1 MKLTV
6 ESSRLNAYILPH
18 IIYMIRSPNLLP
30 DNLSPLIHKER
41 KSLLSESYQKVVA
54 KMDIDQIINQIDSQ
68 ITGGIRKKATIFDL
82 GPKERFQMLKEVNK
96 YKIRQANLNAGKP
109 GKSYLGFL

>member
-1 MKLTV
+1 
-6 ESSRLNAYILPH
+6 
-18 IIYMIRSPNLLP
+18 
-30 DNLSPLIHKER
+30 
-41 KSLLSESYQKVVA
+41 
-54 KMDIDQIINQIDSQ
+54 MDIDQIINQIDSQ

-109 GKSYLGFL
+109 GKPYPGKINTFSKK

>member
-1 MKLTV
+1 
-6 ESSRLNAYILPH
+6 
-18 IIYMIRSPNLLP
+18 
-30 DNLSPLIHKER
+30 
-41 KSLLSESYQKVVA
+41 
-54 KMDIDQIINQIDSQ
+54 MDIDQIINQIDSQ

-109 GKSYLGFL
+109 GKSLSMIDCRNLMATVVSLFSTSDFSPFYFNTIFTDIFL

>member
-1 MKLTV
+1 
-6 ESSRLNAYILPH
+6 
-18 IIYMIRSPNLLP
+18 
-30 DNLSPLIHKER
+30 
-41 KSLLSESYQKVVA
+41 
-54 KMDIDQIINQIDSQ
+54 MDIDQIINQIDSQ

-109 GKSYLGFL
+109 GKSYQAKNVKWGASSRSSSTPGGIRSKTTANTHPTL

>member
-1 MKLTV
+1 
-6 ESSRLNAYILPH
+6 
-18 IIYMIRSPNLLP
+18 
-30 DNLSPLIHKER
+30 
-41 KSLLSESYQKVVA
+41 
-54 KMDIDQIINQIDSQ
+54 MDIDQIINQIDSQ

-109 GKSYLGFL
+109 GKPLSRIYSRNLMTTVVSLFLTSDFNPFSFIFTDTFWRL

>member
-1 MKLTV
+1 
-6 ESSRLNAYILPH
+6 
-18 IIYMIRSPNLLP
+18 
-30 DNLSPLIHKER
+30 
-41 KSLLSESYQKVVA
+41 
-54 KMDIDQIINQIDSQ
+54 MDIDQIINHIDSQ

-109 GKSYLGFL
+109 GKSYLGNKSFTKKSHFRKMVVT

>member
-1 MKLTV
+1 
-6 ESSRLNAYILPH
+6 
-18 IIYMIRSPNLLP
+18 
-30 DNLSPLIHKER
+30 
-41 KSLLSESYQKVVA
+41 
-54 KMDIDQIINQIDSQ
+54 MDIDQIINQIDSQ

-109 GKSYLGFL
+109 GESLSRIDSRNLSDHSDYSPFSFITILLIHFCSQ

>member
-1 MKLTV
+1 
-6 ESSRLNAYILPH
+6 
-18 IIYMIRSPNLLP
+18 
-30 DNLSPLIHKER
+30 
-41 KSLLSESYQKVVA
+41 
-54 KMDIDQIINQIDSQ
+54 MDIDQIINQIDSQ

-109 GKSYLGFL
+109 GKSLSRIDSRNLSDHSFAVVFNKRLQPISLYYHFIDTFL